1 MCGFFPI
8 LSSAPQAFAVGTTP
22 TIAITSVTGAV
33 PYTGTANL
41 LSGLPKLATQI
52 GKTITFNVTLSN
64 LTPGQA
70 PTGQVRIHGDDDTKA
85 FYCTTST
92 FNFSGTEATASCAWK
107 VRSPD
112 AQKFFAK
119 YLTDPTKYKDSNDPA
134 TSTDYLNATSAAGR
148 EIFVA
153 GIVSVYGLSDS
164 LAIGSS
170 TTITA
175 ETHQDFYGKITFNLN
190 GSPIDGCENRTSGSA
205 NITCAF
211 EVPAGA
217 STLTFT
223 FDYTP
228 ATSYVTAGLSTQ
240 FASFPM
246 FHTVGS
252 YYHPNSTSWSAE
264 TAYNANYNES
274 TLDSTFY
281 EKDGL
286 YYKLNAANGQAMVM
300 AYKRSVLTNTVNIPA
315 TFTATGFS
323 SSNTALNRTN
333 PIFNRTYTVTQIGKS
348 AFQLDSSN
356 IPATLISS
364 LTIPNTVTAIKERAF
379 YRQCNIASIVIPDS
393 VRVIGVDS
401 FSNMEAGNT
410 LDDCVGKSGVVSLVV
425 GAGIESLGDNSLK
438 GTTPSLLQFNGSPES
453 MFFNLK
459 PSNFDAF
466 QFNDAYGRV
475 GDLGLQVNSCSKVIS
490 YSGIVTGNF
499 VGSQLKAWQHWA
511 TANNCIPNTNLKPAE
526 IFLKPSPIAQPTVDS
541 ATVTS
546 LRVTW
551 TAPISDGDS
560 TITGYSLQYS
570 SNSGSTWT
578 QSSCSSCQL
587 SASPYVVTGLDSATV
602 YIFRVNATNGIG
614 TSDWSTPSSPN
625 STLAFTLPPD
635 FTISPISETATVG
648 VAITGYVL
656 TSVQPSASFAIS
668 PSIPAGLSFS
678 TSTGLLSGTPTTV
691 TTSTVYTITGTNTQG
706 TDTATFTL
714 AVIEQA
720 PDFTISPTT
729 LTATVGTAI
738 TGYVLTSTYS
748 SNSFAVSPAVP
759 AGLTFSTVTGLLS
772 GTPTVVSTAT
782 VYTITGTNTSGTD
795 TATFTLIV
803 NAAPVATPTPTPT
816 PTPTAVVTGPPPS
829 SLKTLTQPKISRDAT
844 HYICTTG
851 TFLFIRNGY
860 TEEAPKLTSQ
870 TYFLVQN
877 GKIVETI
884 ESDKT
889 IAKFEKKSQYL
900 NTTLSCVVQVG
911 QENLI
916 STVTS
921 LDSKKI
927 TSANDAKRTELQ
939 NVDAKYYADRA
950 AAYAKKDKE
959 FARIVQIKGAEIAA
973 AKTSSA
979 ILTASTKYRK
989 SFAAAS
995 ELWKLELSQASINR
1009 ALAKETAQANYLD
1022 TLEKAGMSV
1031 YPQEAKAV
1039 VTPTP
1044 TPTVTPKPTP
1054 SPTQTSNPQPTAQME
1069 KVGTVYMASGSYF
1082 LNDAT
1087 KLTLKA
1093 LALKINASGAKSILV
1108 YGHTDI
1114 RGGVNN
1120 TVLSQN
1126 RAKAVANFLRP
1137 LLTSKK
1143 ISIGWYASKKP
1154 AAGGTSAAALALNRR
1169 VEIYTK

>member
-22 TIAITSVTGAV
+22 TVTLTSVTGGV
-33 PYTGTANL
+33 GPY
-41 LSGLPKLATQI
+41 SGNAPADFATQI
-52 GKTITFNVTLSN
+52 GKVVTFNVTLTN
-64 LTPGQA
+64 LNAGQA
-70 PTGQVRIHGDDDTKA
+70 PTGQIRITGDDDLRR
-85 FYCTTST
+85 FYCTSST
-92 FNFSGTEATASCAWK
+92 FVFSSTTATASCNWK
-107 VRSPD
+107 VISHD
-112 AQKFFAK
+112 NQTFTAL
-119 YLTDPTKYKDSNDPA
+119 YLTDPTKYSSNPA
-134 TSTDYLNATSAAGR
+134 LSTDYLNATSGNSIRIIAAGIYQV
-148 EIFVA
+148 E
-153 GIVSVYGLSDS
+153 GLSGS
-164 LAIGSS
+164 LVPGSS
-170 TTITA
+170 KTIKA
-175 ETHQDFYGKITFNLN
+175 YRHYDIGEKATFKVN
-190 GSPIDGCENRTSGSA
+190 GSVISGCTDVAFSS
-205 NITCAF
+205 NIAQCSYTI
-211 EVPAGA
+211 PTDA
-217 STLTFT
+217 SILTFT

-228 ATSYVTAGLSTQ
+228 AAGQLSAGLSTLTDT
-240 FASFPM
+240 FPIYAAAS
-246 FHTVGS
+246 T
-252 YYHPNSTSWSAE
+252 YYYPNESNWE
-264 TAYNANYNES
+264 AYGTDVAYTNYNET
-274 TLDSTFY
+274 TLNNLFY
-281 EKDGL
+281 QKNGI
-286 YYKLNAANGQAMVM
+286 YFKLNAANRQAMAV
-300 AYKRSVLTNTVNIPA
+300 AYKRSVITTTLNIPA
-315 TFTATGFS
+315 TFTVTESPGSDAK
-323 SSNTALNRTN
+323 
-333 PIFNRTYTVTQIGKS
+333 FNGTYTVTQIGRS
-348 AFQLDSSN
+348 AFEFSTAT
-356 IPATLISS
+356 PARTPLTSV
-364 LTIPNTVTAIKERAF
+364 TIPNTVTIIKQGAF
-379 YRQCNIASIVIPDS
+379 SYQCDITTLVVPDS
-393 VRVIGVDS
+393 VRVIGDS
-401 FSNMEAGNT
+401 ALSNMRGNN
-410 LDDCVGKSGVVSLVV
+410 GKTGCDGKPGISSLIIGSGIKSFGDNALKFSSPSTIQFS
-425 GAGIESLGDNSLK
+425 GAPESLNSYDR
-438 GTTPSLLQFNGSPES
+438 T
-453 MFFNLK
+453 
-459 PSNFDAF
+459 PSNFDGF
-466 QFNDAYGRV
+466 QYNDSGSK
-475 GDLGLQVNSCSKVIS
+475 LGATGTLGNSCSTIIS
-490 YSGIVTGNF
+490 YTGTITGNF
-499 VGSQLKAWQHWA
+499 VGSYLSSWRYWA
-511 TANNCIPNTNLKPAE
+511 TSNNCVPNATLTTIA

-541 ATVTS
+541 ATVSS

-551 TAPISDGDS
+551 TAPFSDGDKD
-560 TITGYSLQYS
+560 ITGYQLQYS
-570 SNSGSTWT
+570 SNNGSTWSDSACT
-578 QSSCSSCQL
+578 SCQL
-587 SASPYVVTGLDSATV
+587 SSSPYVVSGLTSATS
-602 YIFRVNATNGIG
+602 YIFRVRATNQIG
-614 TSDWSTPSSPN
+614 SSDWSITSSPK
-625 STLAFTLPPD
+625 STLAFTLAPD

-816 PTPTAVVTGPPPS
+816 PTPTKVVTGPPPS